1 MKTVAYARPKLV
13 KTAIGCP
20 VLGVAGLMLLGK
32 TGPFM
37 TVVLLVGIAAFFIF
51 GLLGARK
58 LFGDP
63 TALRYDAQRLT
74 VTTMWSEYELRWSDV
89 AEVGTSALNTYAL
102 YGLVKVGSTR
112 YLDIK
117 MHGGFLAKKYR
128 LLSDM
133 LDLDKAGLAALVD
146 DLAAHQFAAA
156 RAAVPAG
163 AAPAW
168 AAGAPQ
174 AEAAFNPD
182 AALANYMRGKSAAGV
197 PAEPTTA
204 PAPGFGRRDSL
215 EGAPQPSLA
224 GTRPG
229 GFGRKG
235 L

>member
-1 MKTVAYARPKLV
+1 MKTVNYAKAKLV
-13 KTAIGCP
+13 KTAVGCP
-20 VLGVAGLMLLGK
+20 ILGLGGLMLLGR
-32 TGPFM
+32 TGSFM

-63 TALRYDAQRLT
+63 AALRYDAQRLT
-74 VTTMWSEYELRWSDV
+74 VTTMWSEYQLRWGDV

-102 YGLVKVGSTR
+102 YGLVKVGSTK

-117 MHGGFLAKKYR
+117 MQGGFFAKKYR

-133 LDLDKAGLAALVD
+133 LDLDKGGLAALVE
-146 DLAAHQFAAA
+146 DLALHQMAAA
-156 RAAVPAG
+156 RNPAQRIELTPEWS
-163 AAPAW
+163 APR
-168 AAGAPQ
+168 
-174 AEAAFNPD
+174 AEAAFDPD
-182 AALANYMRGKSAAGV
+182 AALANYMRRSKIPEAAEL
-197 PAEPTTA
+197 EPVA
-204 PAPGFGRRDSL
+204 AGFGRRDTL

-224 GTRPG
+224 GPRPG